1 MQGGALTKSGM
12 KKTYFAPAVS
22 IEIEVAEEALLT
34 GSVEAVVS
42 STEQANE
49 DALGR
54 SNDIDIWGDEE

>member
-1 MQGGALTKSGM
+1 M